1 MLFEVAQIQAWLRKH
16 AGEPCPDGDYT
27 IPLGVSKTPTLVRV
41 RDGKLSIAPSPSGKG
56 KE

>member
-1 MLFEVAQIQAWLRKH
+1 VLFEVAQIQAWLRKH